1 MNECRLHIQLYFQN
15 RFSIDPCRYMYYI
28 HVGIYRTCI
37 GMYILVIVNHTH
49 KNILTHDVH
58 NRMNCKFDGCPTAEM
73 QQALQHKALV
83 QNISRNRADLTPWH
97 TIRRE
102 GGSERWPAGPC
113 TCYVHVPY
121 VHVELSSTTAQQ
133 DTRKGIPIKN
143 VVAQLLNHGWSQN
156 TDVT

>member
-102 GGSERWPAGPC
+102 GGSERWPAGRRPLHLLRTC
-113 TCYVHVPY
+113 TVRRVKQHNSKTHVK
-121 VHVELSSTTAQQ
+121 EFL
-133 DTRKGIPIKN
+133 PIKN
-143 VVAQLLNHGWSQN
+143 VVAQLLNHGRRTAQ
-156 TDVT
+156 T

>member
-1 MNECRLHIQLYFQN
+1 
-15 RFSIDPCRYMYYI
+15 
-28 HVGIYRTCI
+28 
-37 GMYILVIVNHTH
+37 MYILVIVNHTH
-49 KNILTHDVH
+49 KKILTHDVH

-102 GGSERWPAGPC
+102 GGSKRWPAGPC

-121 VHVELSSTTAQQ
+121 VELSSTTAQQ
-133 DTRKGIPIKN
+133 DTRKGIPTDKKRRCSI
-143 VVAQLLNHGWSQN
+143 AQSWSQN
-156 TDVT
+156 GTDVTYM